1 MYALIDVMQVLKEAS
16 EERMFIHRADI
27 LKTDIK
33 QIWSQAGVE
42 RVAWEE
48 DRLPMAHIIGNLP
61 FNIASPLIIKFVCN
75 FYLWKHGK

>member
-1 MYALIDVMQVLKEAS
+1 MLREAS

-42 RVAWEE
+42 RVPWEE
-48 DRLPMAHIIGNLP
+48 DSLPKAHIIGNLP
-61 FNIASPLIIKFVCN
+61 FNIASPLIIKYIFHFC
-75 FYLWKHGK
+75 L